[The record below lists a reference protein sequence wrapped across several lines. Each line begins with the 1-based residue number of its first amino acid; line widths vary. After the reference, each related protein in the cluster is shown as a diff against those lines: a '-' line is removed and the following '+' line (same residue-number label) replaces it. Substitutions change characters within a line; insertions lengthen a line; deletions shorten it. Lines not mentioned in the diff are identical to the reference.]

1 MSDTVLVAL
10 IGLTGTIASILLS
23 ARINVK
29 VNRVG
34 RDARAARVQ
43 VENNHST
50 NLREEGDERH
60 VENST
65 KLDTI
70 LEEIKSLR
78 GSVSRLWQRTDKQN
92 DDIHELQLT
101 QPRERFMPPAKHRG
115 DSP

>member
-1 MSDTVLVAL
+1 MSDAVAVAL
-10 IGLTGTIASILLS
+10 IGLLGTMITIILN
-23 ARINVK
+23 ARLNAK

-50 NLREEGDERH
+50 NMREEGDERH

-101 QPRERFMPPAKHRG
+101 QPRDRFAPPAKHRG
-115 DSP
+115 DP